1 MKTSMKYEGGSDTY
15 RLVLINL
22 KTLEIYKTRE
32 EIEKERA
39 NKEKERIGLLE
50 KDLKEFKNKNEIK
63 F

>member
-1 MKTSMKYEGGSDTY
+1 MKYEGGSDTY